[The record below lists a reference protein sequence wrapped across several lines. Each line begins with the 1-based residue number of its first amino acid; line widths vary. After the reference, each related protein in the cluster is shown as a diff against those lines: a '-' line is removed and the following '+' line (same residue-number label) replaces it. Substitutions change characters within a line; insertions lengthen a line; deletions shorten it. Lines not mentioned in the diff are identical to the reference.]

1 MVRTASVWIRIKG
14 EFVKRLYSGTSKQNL
29 KEERPHMSKKAAHHR
44 TAAEHHEHAA
54 RHHREAAKHHDSG
67 NHEKAAHHA
76 VLPRDTTNTPPTT
89 LPKLPKPTLN
99 TMEVAQLRLRPS
111 HEAC

>member
-1 MVRTASVWIRIKG
+1 MNTLLDIT
-14 EFVKRLYSGTSKQNL
+14 VKRLSTTTPGT
-29 KEERPHMSKKAAHHR
+29 MKKPLIMP
-44 TAAEHHEHAA
+44 
-54 RHHREAAKHHDSG
+54 SS
-67 NHEKAAHHA
+67 
-76 VLPRDTTNTPPTT
+76 PRDTTNTPPTT